1 MSHPNKELESTI
13 HSESGNA
20 IVVVLLVLVVGALGF
35 MAGRMI
41 PAGQELSI
49 SNLQKA
55 ATNITSAS
63 KDKTYEASDENPVVA
78 KVNGSDITRAEVEDS
93 IKDMPPNFQQFP
105 PEALF
110 QIALDQMIGQRILDD
125 KMKVSNLEN
134 DEEVIR
140 EVANAKDQITRAI
153 FIEREVE
160 KAMTDDRVQEAY
172 DAYKSSFPET
182 EEVKA
187 AHILVEEEAKA
198 KELLKKLKDGA
209 DFAELAKENSIDGT
223 AETGGDIGYFSKEQV
238 VPAFAEAAFNIEPG
252 SYTKEPVKS
261 DFGYH
266 IIKVEDKRVRPPA
279 SFEEAKPF
287 LEQEVSRQLY
297 SEVVARWRE
306 EADVERFDQDG
317 NPISQQAG
325 IPSLNVQDAVEPAT
339 GDVVPEEGAEE
350 DPAASEETPE
360 EDDAAE

>member
-35 MAGRMI
+35 VAGRML
-41 PAGQELSI
+41 PAGEGLAI
-49 SNLQKA
+49 GNMQKSS
-55 ATNITSAS
+55 TKVSSAS
-63 KDKTYEASDENPVVA
+63 DEKSYEVSEENPVVA
-78 KVNGSDITRAEVEDS
+78 KVNGKAITLAEVEDS
-93 IKDMPPNFQQFP
+93 IKDMPPQFQQFP

-110 QIALDQMIGQRILDD
+110 QIALDQMIGKQIVDS
-125 KMKVSNLEN
+125 KMEAANLEG
-134 DEEVIR
+134 DEEVKR
-140 EVANAKDQITRAI
+140 EVANAKDQIMRAI

-160 KAMTDDRVQEAY
+160 KAMTDDRIQEAY
-172 DAYKSSFPET
+172 NTYKESFPET
-182 EEVKA
+182 EEVRA

-198 KELLKKLKDGA
+198 KELLKKLKGGA

-223 AETGGDIGYFSKEQV
+223 ADNGGDIGYFSKEQV
-238 VPAFAEAAFNIEPG
+238 VPAFAEAAFGTQPG

-287 LEQEVSRQLY
+287 LEQEISRKLY

-306 EADVERFDQDG
+306 DADIERFDQDG

-339 GDVVPEEGAEE
+339 GEAAPEEGE
-350 DPAASEETPE
+350 DAAASEEAPE
-360 EDDAAE
+360 EDVAE